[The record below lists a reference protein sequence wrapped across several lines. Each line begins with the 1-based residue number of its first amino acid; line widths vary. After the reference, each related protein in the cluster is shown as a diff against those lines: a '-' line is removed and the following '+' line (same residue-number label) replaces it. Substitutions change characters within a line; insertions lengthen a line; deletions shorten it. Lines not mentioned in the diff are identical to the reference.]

1 MSELRKTLE
10 AVVLRSHKMDS
21 FPVKNIG
28 GDFPMLDRFFD
39 FFAAKGIRTVFMSI
53 GNSTTA
59 TADLEI
65 AEGLGCPLHAVPL
78 NASEKAQW
86 EEITAILKARKR
98 EDTASAFSTGA
109 DTKWILPKNIR
120 IQSEIPWWRT
130 GEIDIS
136 GEAVKT
142 KPAAELLAAI
152 CAPMKIKD
160 AVTRLDILKIDTRAA
175 APGLEK
181 AILAAMLDAGIRPSL
196 VLVNWSDRPDV
207 VLSATL
213 AAGHLQN
220 SGYRLIGKEGHKFLY
235 YFTDHDMYQ
244 LCSWEDMTKH
254 NPLIHEIFTSA
265 KSSQKPEADVSG
277 PISTS

>member
-1 MSELRKTLE
+1 
-10 AVVLRSHKMDS
+10 MDS
-21 FPVKNIG
+21 IPVKNIG
-28 GDFPMLDRFFD
+28 EAFPMLDRLFD
-39 FFAAKGIRTVFMSI
+39 FFAGKGIRTVFMTI
-53 GNSTTA
+53 GNSATA
-59 TADLEI
+59 AADLEI
-65 AEGLGCPLHAVPL
+65 AEGLGCPLHVVPL
-78 NASEKAQW
+78 NASEKSQW
-86 EEITAILKARKR
+86 EEISAILKAQKR
-98 EDTASAFSTGA
+98 EDTASAFSQGA
-109 DTKWILPKNIR
+109 ETKWILPKNIR
-120 IQSEIPWWRT
+120 IQSELPWWRN
-130 GEIDIS
+130 GQIDIS

-142 KPAAELLAAI
+142 KPAVEVLAAI

-160 AVTRLDILKIDTRAA
+160 AVTRLDILKIDTSFT

-181 AILAAMLDAGIRPSL
+181 PILSAILDAGIRPSL

-254 NPLIHEIFTSA
+254 NPLLHEIVASS

-277 PISTS
+277 PISTSGKTHNADCDKKEDDRA

>member
-1 MSELRKTLE
+1 ME
-10 AVVLRSHKMDS
+10 S

-28 GDFPMLDRFFD
+28 DDFPMLNRFFD
-39 FFAAKGIRTVFMSI
+39 FFAGKGIRTVFMSI

-59 TADLEI
+59 AADLEI
-65 AEGLGCPLHAVPL
+65 AEGLGCPLHAIPL
-78 NASEKAQW
+78 NASEKSQW
-86 EEITAILKARKR
+86 EEVSAILKVRKR
-98 EDTASAFSTGA
+98 EDTASAFSVGA
-109 DTKWILPKNIR
+109 DTKWVLPKNIR
-120 IQSEIPWWRT
+120 IQSELPWWRK

-142 KPAAELLAAI
+142 KPVLEVLTAL

-160 AVTRLDILKIDTRAA
+160 AVTRLDLLKIDTRAA

-181 AILAAMLDAGIRPSL
+181 AILAVILDAGIRPSL
-196 VLVNWSDRPDV
+196 VLVNWSERPDV
-207 VLSATL
+207 VLSTTL

-244 LCSWEDMTKH
+244 ICSWEDTTKY
-254 NPLIHEIFTSA
+254 NPLFHEIVTST
-265 KSSQKPEADVSG
+265 KSPQKPEADVSG

>member
-1 MSELRKTLE
+1 
-10 AVVLRSHKMDS
+10 MDS

-28 GDFPMLDRFFD
+28 DDFPMLDRFFD
-39 FFAAKGIRTVFMSI
+39 FFAGKGIRTVFMSI
-53 GNSTTA
+53 GNSATA
-59 TADLEI
+59 AADLEI
-65 AEGLGCPLHAVPL
+65 AEGLGCPIHTVPL
-78 NASEKAQW
+78 NPSEKSQW
-86 EEITAILKARKR
+86 EEISAILKARKR
-98 EDTASAFSTGA
+98 EDTASAFSLGA
-109 DTKWILPKNIR
+109 DTKWVLPKNIR
-120 IQSEIPWWRT
+120 IQSEVPWWCN
-130 GEIDIS
+130 GQIDIS

-142 KPAAELLAAI
+142 KPAVELLAAI

-160 AVTRLDILKIDTRAA
+160 AVTRLDILKIDTRLS

-181 AILAAMLDAGIRPSL
+181 AILAAILDAGIRPSL

-244 LCSWEDMTKH
+244 LCSWEDMTKY
-254 NPLIHEIFTSA
+254 NPLLHEIVSSA

-277 PISTS
+277 PISTSGKTHNAVSDKKEDDRA

>member
-1 MSELRKTLE
+1 ME
-10 AVVLRSHKMDS
+10 S

-28 GDFPMLDRFFD
+28 DDFPMLDRFFD
-39 FFAAKGIRTVFMSI
+39 FFDKKGIRTVFMSI

-59 TADLEI
+59 AADLEI
-65 AEGLGCPLHAVPL
+65 AEGLGCPLHVVPL
-78 NASEKAQW
+78 NASEKSQW
-86 EEITAILKARKR
+86 EEISAILKARKR
-98 EDTASAFSTGA
+98 EDTASAFSAGA

-120 IQSEIPWWRT
+120 VQSEMPWWCK

-142 KPAAELLAAI
+142 RPAVELLATI

-160 AVTRLDILKIDTRAA
+160 SVTRLDILKIDTRLA

-196 VLVNWSDRPDV
+196 LLVNWSDRPDV

-220 SGYRLIGKEGHKFLY
+220 SGYHLIGKEGHKFLY

-244 LCSWEDMTKH
+244 LCSWEDMSRH
-254 NPLIHEIFTSA
+254 NPLLHEIVTSA
-265 KSSQKPEADVSG
+265 KSLQKTEADVSG
-277 PISTS
+277 PISTSGKTHNAVSDKKEDDRA